1 VEEGVG
7 IVGGEEVVEEEAD
20 CQVLGRR
27 GILFYVLIDETI
39 L

>member
-7 IVGGEEVVEEEAD
+7 VVGGKEVVEEEAD

-27 GILFYVLIDETI
+27 GVLFYVLIDETI

>member
-7 IVGGEEVVEEEAD
+7 IVGCKEVVEEEAD